1 MPVPTAVLLLG
12 ILCAPHA
19 WGQKNKK
26 PENPIEKIESEANFD
41 PNQFAG
47 KWFLV
52 GVASECDYLKESNHR
67 VEATIIQV
75 SPSKAAKGAGS
86 LSVSTFRKLDGIC
99 WEIKQEYQQNKA
111 KGKFILKGLYMHLF
125 LHTVTRGWGLMG
137 LTPRPFMRTARG
149 YKGQLDVVVGETDH
163 QSYAILYYQR
173 QRKITVKLYARKAT
187 VGDDIIR
194 RYEERVSKMG
204 IDMEFIY
211 YFPTYGFCEQA
222 DQFHILNGKSEIAL
236 KNSCLSCDLS
246 TLSMGYI
253 YQQPFILILI
263 NSH

>member
-111 KGKFILKGLYMHLF
+111 KGKFILK
-125 LHTVTRGWGLMG
+125 
-137 LTPRPFMRTARG
+137 ARG

-194 RYEERVSKMG
+194 RYEERISKMG

-222 DQFHILNGKSEIAL
+222 DQFHILNVLRHPSIKYERKEKL
-236 KNSCLSCDLS
+236 CLLS
-246 TLSMGYI
+246 TRVCIMFQYVLT
-253 YQQPFILILI
+253 
-263 NSH
+263 NSLNGHNV

>member
-111 KGKFILKGLYMHLF
+111 KGKFILK
-125 LHTVTRGWGLMG
+125 
-137 LTPRPFMRTARG
+137 ARG

-194 RYEERVSKMG
+194 RYEERISKMG

-222 DQFHILNGKSEIAL
+222 DQFHILNEA
-236 KNSCLSCDLS
+236 
-246 TLSMGYI
+246 
-253 YQQPFILILI
+253 PR
-263 NSH
+263 